1 MDHKN
6 KQSFDCNKCE
16 GKFLTK
22 FRVNEHTRRVHDKK
36 MKESCF
42 VCNKEFYDK
51 NGLRSHVKVHD
62 AARITEPT
70 YLPQQMKIEL
80 EQKGMVTL
88 QEQAIKNE
96 NVCSFCLRIFQHEA
110 SKRRHEELHKDE
122 RKHKLI
128 VQSRELD
135 GFKVLNSDTTQK
147 TLLLIKEEVMKF
159 RPNQIIKEDMSLEVV
174 QKAQCVTEPLQLNT
188 TDDGFIKNSNP
199 GFNFSCKHC
208 PQCFV
213 SSKSL
218 KNHNCEINSI
228 QTKAQTPTIKKNALL
243 HPQKVVDPVTS
254 QQYHEKD
261 KTENN
266 LGKVNKIQHSEGRI
280 RVKCTTVF
288 KYEKSFKKHI
298 LVCEESLQE
307 EIITIRSEENKVK
320 AVIYPF
326 SCIFCNRGLESIE
339 ALEDHL
345 RNHKSDIK
353 CQSTDGECRETFYNE
368 KLLWSHMMT
377 VHDIEWQPGMKANVK
392 CDQCE
397 YSNDKLSL
405 EKHMKRHSTQ
415 SVCPCLKCGKLFKSQ
430 FSLTFHI
437 KKHQGILDYKCIECP
452 KAYVSGSSLM
462 SHNMRIHS
470 SNSFVC
476 DKCGISFKIKCELKI
491 HVTVHTGEKTLKC
504 REGCG
509 KLFRLYGGRRK
520 HEKAHKRMSFI
531 SC

>member
-1 MDHKN
+1 MDHKS
-6 KQSFDCNKCE
+6 KLYFDCQKC
-16 GKFLTK
+16 GSKFLTK
-22 FRVNEHTRRVHDKK
+22 FRVNEHTKRVHDKK
-36 MKESCF
+36 MKVSCF

-70 YLPQQMKIEL
+70 YLPKQMKDEL

-88 QEQAIKNE
+88 REQVILKKNA
-96 NVCSFCLRIFQHEA
+96 CSFCLKIFQHEA

-122 RKHKLI
+122 RKHNLI

-135 GFKVLNSDTTQK
+135 GFKVLKSDTTAK
-147 TLLLIKEEVMKF
+147 ISSF
-159 RPNQIIKEDMSLEVV
+159 IKEDEIKFEPNQNIKEYINLEVV
-174 QKAQCVTEPLQLNT
+174 QKAKCVTEPLQPNT
-188 TDDGFIKNSNP
+188 TDDGFIKSSNP
-199 GFNFSCKHC
+199 GFYFNCKHC
-208 PQCFV
+208 HQCFV

-228 QTKAQTPTIKKNALL
+228 LTNTQTPTVPKNALL
-243 HPQKVVDPVTS
+243 HPQKVIEPVTL
-254 QQYHEKD
+254 QQHDKN
-261 KTENN
+261 KTENH
-266 LGKVNKIQHSEGRI
+266 LGKVDKIKQREGRI
-280 RVKCTTVF
+280 CVNCTTVF

-298 LVCEESLQE
+298 LICEESSQE
-307 EIITIRSEENKVK
+307 EMISIRSEENKVR

-326 SCIFCNRGLESIE
+326 SCLVCNRGLESME
-339 ALEDHL
+339 ALKSHM

-353 CQSTDGECRETFYNE
+353 CQSTISDCGETFYNE
-368 KLLWSHMMT
+368 KLLWSHMKT
-377 VHDIEWQPGMKANVK
+377 VHEIEWQPGMKANVK

-405 EKHMKRHSTQ
+405 EKHMKRHSDKTFC
-415 SVCPCLKCGKLFKSQ
+415 SCLKCGKKFKSQ
-430 FSLTFHI
+430 FSLNFHM

-462 SHNMRIHS
+462 SHNMRNHS
-470 SNSFVC
+470 SKSFVC
-476 DKCGISFKIKCELKI
+476 DKCGISFKIKCELKR
-491 HVTVHTGEKTLKC
+491 HATVHTGEKTLKC

-520 HEKAHKRMSFI
+520 HEKAHKRMSVI
-531 SC
+531 SY